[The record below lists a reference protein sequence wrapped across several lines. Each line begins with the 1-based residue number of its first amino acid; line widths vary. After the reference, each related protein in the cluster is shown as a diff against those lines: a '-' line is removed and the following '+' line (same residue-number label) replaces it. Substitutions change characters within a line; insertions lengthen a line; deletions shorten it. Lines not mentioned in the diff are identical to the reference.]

1 MTAPNLDFIC
11 AEYGRRIG
19 DDTTMEPRL
28 LERLLNKAIGVL
40 QENGVYALML
50 YLSSRG
56 STEQQAARKI
66 KTALRELWYDQR
78 LMICLPSEQDEFDT
92 VQQLAQ
98 NLDKLLLVKNL
109 CEQTLI
115 YGRYHAKA
123 RG

>member
-19 DDTTMEPRL
+19 DDKTIEPEL
-28 LERLLNKAIGVL
+28 LERLANKAIGVL
-40 QENGVYALML
+40 QGNGVYALML

-56 STEQQAARKI
+56 STEQTAAEKI
-66 KTALRELWYDQR
+66 KATLKKLWYDRR
-78 LMICLPSEQDEFDT
+78 LAICTPPERDEFET
-92 VQQLAQ
+92 AQQLAQ

-115 YGRYHAKA
+115 YARYHAKA

>member
-19 DDTTMEPRL
+19 DDSAIEEP
-28 LERLLNKAIGVL
+28 LLNKAIGVL

-56 STEQQAARKI
+56 ETERAA
-66 KTALRELWYDQR
+66 ALRIRTAVLDLWYDPR
-78 LMICLPSEQDEFDT
+78 LTICTGDERDPFAAAQD
-92 VQQLAQ
+92 LAQ
-98 NLDKLLLVKNL
+98 NLDNLLLAKSL

-115 YGRYHAKA
+115 YARYHTKA

>member
-19 DDTTMEPRL
+19 DDGAVEET
-28 LERLLNKAIGVL
+28 LLNKTIGVL

-56 STEQQAARKI
+56 SAERAEAERI
-66 KTALRELWYDQR
+66 RDAMMDLWYDRRLGICTEQR
-78 LMICLPSEQDEFDT
+78 QDHFAT
-92 VQQLAQ
+92 VQEFAQ

>member
-19 DDTTMEPRL
+19 DDRTVE
-28 LERLLNKAIGVL
+28 EALLNKAIGVL

-56 STEQQAARKI
+56 STERVGAERI
-66 KTALRELWYDQR
+66 RDTLVDLWYDQR
-78 LMICLPSEQDEFDT
+78 LTICTGQRRDHFTTAQELS
-92 VQQLAQ
+92 Q
-98 NLDKLLLVKNL
+98 NLDKLLLVKSL

-115 YGRYHAKA
+115 YARYHAKA

>member
-19 DDTTMEPRL
+19 ENKEVEEP
-28 LERLLNKAIGVL
+28 LLNKAIGVL

-56 STEQQAARKI
+56 STEKASAENIRKNLI
-66 KTALRELWYDQR
+66 ELWYDER
-78 LMICLPSEQDEFDT
+78 LAICTGKRLDQFST
-92 VQQLAQ
+92 AQQLAQ
-98 NLDKLLLVKNL
+98 NLDKLLLVKSL
-109 CEQTLI
+109 SEQTLI

-123 RG
+123 RE